1 MVCSESSLD
10 DDDVKS
16 KLKRQGLENV
26 DAVNM
31 GILWY

>member
-1 MVCSESSLD
+1 MVCSESSLG
-10 DDDVKS
+10 DDVRS

>member
-1 MVCSESSLD
+1 MVCSESSL

-26 DAVNM
+26 DATFYA
-31 GILWY
+31 ILWY